1 MIQNSRR
8 LYRFAALGL
17 CGLIPTIVAVVDVPT
32 KPAQIISGHTDPVY
46 GLAFTADGKQLVSG
60 AFDKTIRVWDVATG
74 KESAKLE
81 GHTDLVLSVAISPD
95 GKKILSGSLDKSIRL
110 WDFPGSV
117 AILTPAPPAKPA
129 EPPKKTETKPADAKK
144 EAAKPA
150 DPAKKDAVK
159 KEAAKK
165 EEPKKAEPAAKPAAP
180 PAPPAAPA
188 GPVVLAGS
196 GGQVYCVAFFPD
208 GQRAVSGAADK
219 ALRIWDLAKKTPI
232 KAVEKAAENT
242 IYSVAVSPKGD
253 LIATAG
259 DDKLVK
265 FFQPADGKEL
275 RKAAGH
281 TAAVYT
287 VAFSPDGAKLA
298 SGSVDKTVRI
308 WNVADAKELAKLSGH
323 PDDVYS
329 LNFSKDGTRLAS
341 AGYAGNVLVWDLASS
356 KEKFRIK
363 LPPSTQAYTVAFAPD
378 GKRVAVGASDA
389 KIYLFDIP

>member
-1 MIQNSRR
+1 MIGELLAPILEAS
-8 LYRFAALGL
+8 AEV
-17 CGLIPTIVAVVDVPT
+17 VA
-32 KPAQIISGHTDPVY
+32 S
-46 GLAFTADGKQLVSG
+46 
-60 AFDKTIRVWDVATG
+60 G
-74 KESAKLE
+74 KETFYRQVDLPEADAYRAASRTMCSGVAGEAAREGETLEDVIENTKLE
-81 GHTDLVLSVAISPD
+81 LFQD
-95 GKKILSGSLDKSIRL
+95 
-110 WDFPGSV
+110 
-117 AILTPAPPAKPA
+117 
-129 EPPKKTETKPADAKK
+129 
-144 EAAKPA
+144 
-150 DPAKKDAVK
+150 
-159 KEAAKK
+159 
-165 EEPKKAEPAAKPAAP
+165 
-180 PAPPAAPA
+180 
-188 GPVVLAGS
+188 
-196 GGQVYCVAFFPD
+196 QVFCF
-208 GQRAVSGAADK
+208 
-219 ALRIWDLAKKTPI
+219 T
-232 KAVEKAAENT
+232 
-242 IYSVAVSPKGD
+242 PKGD